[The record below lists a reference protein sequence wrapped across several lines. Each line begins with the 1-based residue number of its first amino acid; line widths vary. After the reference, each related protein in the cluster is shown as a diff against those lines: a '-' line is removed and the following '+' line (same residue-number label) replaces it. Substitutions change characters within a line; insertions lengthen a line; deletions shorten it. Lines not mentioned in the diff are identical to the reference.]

1 MAGMGP
7 RPKDPAK
14 RARSNADPIPAIV
27 LKPKYALQPDLPEG
41 FPWPAR
47 TVEWWEMW
55 RDSPQAPIFTSTDW
69 DFLLDTALIHADVW
83 GNWNLDRLAEL
94 RLRVAKFGATPEDRA
109 RLRISFAQATDA
121 ELTTASKQLTT
132 RERFGSIRI
141 ESMDPDVAS

>member
-1 MAGMGP
+1 MAGNGP

-14 RARSNADPIPAIV
+14 RARSNSDPLPVIV
-27 LKPKYALQPDLPEG
+27 LAPKYSVQPALPES

-47 TVEWWEMW
+47 TLEWWRMW
-55 RDSPQAPIFTSTDW
+55 AESPQAPIFTSTDW

-109 RLRISFAQATDA
+109 RLRITFAQADEAEYRAPRSQRYSRLKAVDA
-121 ELTTASKQLTT
+121 LEA
-132 RERFGSIRI
+132 
-141 ESMDPDVAS
+141 